1 MNDHQPPRMAL
12 GPSVVHLLD
21 QTESPEGAML
31 SKFLRYGEALLSPDP
46 NDLDAVVAADACLH
60 DLDTRGLPP
69 GLAGL
74 KVFRNMINA
83 AFPDERAEVL
93 SIELEQG
100 DVVVAEIEATGTHRG
115 ELMGIAPTGRV
126 ATWRIHTRIR
136 FEDDKVVERWDRVD
150 VERLIG
156 QLTG

>member
-1 MNDHQPPRMAL
+1 MNDHQQSRMAL
-12 GPSVVHLLD
+12 GPAVVHLLD
-21 QTESPEGAML
+21 EPESPEGVML

-46 NDLDAVVAADACLH
+46 NDLDAVVAPDARLH
-60 DLDTRGLPP
+60 DLDVRGLPP

-74 KVFRNMINA
+74 KAFRSMINA
-83 AFPDERAEVL
+83 AFPDERSEVL
-93 SIELEQG
+93 SLDLEPG

-126 ATWRIHTRIR
+126 ATWRIHTRSR
-136 FEDDKVVERWDRVD
+136 FEDDRVVERWDTVD
-150 VERLIG
+150 VDDLIG